1 MTRNQTF
8 QHRTPHERRIRLRIH
23 AAIFIIVNAGLTT
36 MNVMRSPDDLWFY
49 WPLCGWGMGLAL
61 HAWIV
66 YQHRD
71 KTR

>member
-1 MTRNQTF
+1 
-8 QHRTPHERRIRLRIH
+8 
-23 AAIFIIVNAGLTT
+23 